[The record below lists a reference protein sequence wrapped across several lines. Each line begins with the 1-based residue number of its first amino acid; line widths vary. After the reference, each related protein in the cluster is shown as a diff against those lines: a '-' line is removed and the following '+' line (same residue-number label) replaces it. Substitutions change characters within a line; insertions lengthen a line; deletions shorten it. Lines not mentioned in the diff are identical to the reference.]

1 MSMEQITSPL
11 LDKPFY
17 LSGADAQLAFEFNYW
32 PLNVR
37 AAVFNIGYSEVLQL
51 KEQWEKV
58 IFDGFLER
66 ISKRYNDRY
75 EGSRVSLPEIV
86 NDVLDL
92 GISWGTIRRQ
102 AKERRLSMDIIKE
115 IDLLI
120 ENDLVEGGIE

>member
-32 PLNVR
+32 PLKTR
-37 AAVFNIGYSEVLQL
+37 AAVFNIGYQEVLEL
-51 KEQWEKV
+51 KECWEKI

-75 EGSRVSLPEIV
+75 DGGRVSLPEIV
-86 NDVLDL
+86 NYLDL
-92 GISWGTIRRQ
+92 GISWNTIRRQ
-102 AKERRLSMDIIKE
+102 AKQRRLSKE
-115 IDLLI
+115 IMEAIDNVI
-120 ENDLVEGGIE
+120 ENDLVEGGEQ